1 MQEFL
6 VSTVSVNYHMVLH
19 LPEQILNWGPPTAWW
34 CFPYERII
42 GELIDT
48 LTSGKSVEEQIFS
61 HPFLQHCTDHL
72 PLPVIRETIQTQIP
86 AAITHLLETPSDSI
100 PENLHFNQLG
110 RDAEDFF
117 NGKVSSRFSLL
128 SAGDL
133 FVVVE
138 MEEFLP
144 SSWPVVLLIH
154 PRE

>member
-1 MQEFL
+1 M
-6 VSTVSVNYHMVLH
+6 
-19 LPEQILNWGPPTAWW
+19 
-34 CFPYERII
+34 
-42 GELIDT
+42 
-48 LTSGKSVEEQIFS
+48 
-61 HPFLQHCTDHL
+61 
-72 PLPVIRETIQTQIP
+72 PVIPETIQTQIP
-86 AAITHLLETPSDSI
+86 AAITHLPETPSDSI

-117 NGKVSSRFSLL
+117 NAKVSSRFSFL

>member
-1 MQEFL
+1 
-6 VSTVSVNYHMVLH
+6 MVLH
-19 LPEQILNWGPPTAWW
+19 LPEQILNWGPATAWW

>member
-1 MQEFL
+1 M
-6 VSTVSVNYHMVLH
+6 
-19 LPEQILNWGPPTAWW
+19 
-34 CFPYERII
+34 
-42 GELIDT
+42 
-48 LTSGKSVEEQIFS
+48 
-61 HPFLQHCTDHL
+61 
-72 PLPVIRETIQTQIP
+72 PVIRETIQTQIP

-154 PRE
+154 ARE

>member
-1 MQEFL
+1 M
-6 VSTVSVNYHMVLH
+6 
-19 LPEQILNWGPPTAWW
+19 TALS
-34 CFPYERII
+34 CHY
-42 GELIDT
+42 
-48 LTSGKSVEEQIFS
+48 TSFGN
-61 HPFLQHCTDHL
+61 
-72 PLPVIRETIQTQIP
+72 TIT
-86 AAITHLLETPSDSI
+86 DSI

-128 SAGDL
+128 SAGEP